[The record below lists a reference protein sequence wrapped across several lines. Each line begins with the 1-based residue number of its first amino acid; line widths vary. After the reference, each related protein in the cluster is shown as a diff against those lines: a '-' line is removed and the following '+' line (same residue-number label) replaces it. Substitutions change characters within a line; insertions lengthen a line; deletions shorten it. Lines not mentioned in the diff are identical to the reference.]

1 MLEPQSNTGDTLK
14 PTLAILALLLF
25 AGVSQAD
32 TIYDYVGAPFTI
44 LNGACTQNCG
54 NLTGQLVVTQ
64 PLAPNTTYN
73 LDSTFPA
80 SLTFTGL
87 GIGMTV
93 TPGSQDNFSAYF
105 RFNSFITT
113 DASGAIDQTFIS
125 VQGDGSYHN
134 ARVFINNTTAVQFP
148 GQQFQ
153 GNLFQWSDSFDSNGS
168 GVSLLQGTWTQ
179 EGAVA
184 TPEPSSI
191 LLLGSGL
198 GLLAL
203 LSKKTLSA

>member
-1 MLEPQSNTGDTLK
+1 MLEPQNNTGDTLK
-14 PTLAILALLLF
+14 PTLVVLALLLL

-32 TIYDYVGAPFTI
+32 TVYDYVGAPFTI

-54 NLTGQLVVTQ
+54 NLTGQLVVAQ

-73 LDSTFPA
+73 LDSTFPG
-80 SLTFTGL
+80 SLTFTAL
-87 GIGMTV
+87 GITMTA
-93 TPGSQDNFSAYF
+93 TPGSQDNFSAYYSS
-105 RFNSFITT
+105 NSFLTT
-113 DASGAIDQTFIS
+113 DASGAIDQTLIS
-125 VQGDGSYHN
+125 VQGDFTFHD
-134 ARVFINNTTAVQFP
+134 AHALINNTTGAYL
-148 GQQFQ
+148 Q
-153 GNLFQWSDSFDSNGS
+153 GLFQWSDSYYINGS
-168 GVSLLQGTWTQ
+168 GVSLLQGTWTE